1 VNVERLF
8 DVDDRVALITG
19 AASGLG
25 FAMAEVLGINGAQ
38 LIMVDKDAAML
49 AGASERLRGA
59 GVRCDAI
66 VLDVT
71 DAAAVKLEI
80 AGALERHRRLDIAI
94 LNAGISLGQGFD
106 TVAGQIENVPLEIW
120 EKLLDVNLTGAFLT
134 LRAVAPIMKQ
144 AALELAPFG
153 VLVNGIAPGPFA
165 TQIGGGRINS
175 PDAKAKFAAMSP
187 LRRVANA
194 DEIKGVTLLL
204 ASGACSFMTGA
215 VLPVDGG
222 MCAQ

>member
-1 VNVERLF
+1 
-8 DVDDRVALITG
+8 
-19 AASGLG
+19 
-25 FAMAEVLGINGAQ
+25 
-38 LIMVDKDAAML
+38 
-49 AGASERLRGA
+49 LRGI

-80 AGALERHRRLDIAI
+80 AGAFERHRRLDIAI
-94 LNAGISLGQGFD
+94 LNAGISVGQGFD
-106 TVAGQIENVPLEIW
+106 VVAGQIENVSLQTW
-120 EKLLDVNLTGAFLT
+120 EKLLEVNLTGAFLT
-134 LRAVAPIMKQ
+134 LRAVAPIMKAQRKGNVIVVSSMAGIRSQPSIGYGYIASKAAVAALTKQ

-175 PDAKAKFAAMSP
+175 PDGNAKFAAMSP

-204 ASGACSFMTGA
+204 ASDACSFMTGTI
-215 VLPVDGG
+215 LPVDGG